1 MLTEGQRRVGRWGGE
16 WTASRIWVCLVEQV
30 QADRDG
36 EDWGQDDEA
45 SCMCVCNRGPVDAKG
60 RLCMA

>member
-1 MLTEGQRRVGRWGGE
+1 MSSFGRRSRTRLTEGQMLVGRWGGE

-45 SCMCVCNRGPVDAKG
+45 
-60 RLCMA
+60 